1 MDKSDWYHP
10 AVRIVEQ
17 IFILEEMKNK
27 VFAAPITAGSLTFKA
42 NVFICPPA
50 TMTRTAK

>member
-10 AVRIVEQ
+10 VVHIVGQ

-27 VFAAPITAGSLTFKA
+27 AFAVRITVGSLTSKA

-50 TMTRTAK
+50 MMTPTAK